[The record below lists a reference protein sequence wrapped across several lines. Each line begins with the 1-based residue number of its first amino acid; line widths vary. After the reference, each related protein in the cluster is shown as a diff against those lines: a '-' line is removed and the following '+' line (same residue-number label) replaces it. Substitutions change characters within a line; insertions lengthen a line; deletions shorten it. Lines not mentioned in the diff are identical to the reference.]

1 MHREPFDP
9 TREFVAVHPLRVGGK
24 LLARGQPFNK
34 TLVAPYRLRQM
45 YETRLLEHGARVEAA
60 RGNKWFARP

>member
-1 MHREPFDP
+1 MRRDSFDP
-9 TREFVAVHPLRVGGK
+9 QREFVAVHPLRVGGK
-24 LLARGQPFNK
+24 LLKRGQLFDR

-60 RGNKWFARP
+60 RGKWFRS